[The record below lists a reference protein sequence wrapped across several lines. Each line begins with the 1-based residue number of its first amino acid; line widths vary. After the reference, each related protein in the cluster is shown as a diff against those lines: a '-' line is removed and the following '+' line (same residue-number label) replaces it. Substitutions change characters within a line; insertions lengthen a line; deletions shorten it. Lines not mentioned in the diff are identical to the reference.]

1 MRKHKKFN
9 FKFRFRELL
18 FIILIVLS
26 SVFLSF
32 SSGGFVVNFKN
43 VGFTILSTIEEGIA
57 KVTFF
62 VKDTVNAAKKLA
74 VLNKEYDLLVEKL
87 KDYEYF
93 KNVRISET
101 GITIEWQNGEDIAPE
116 NLYYNSKTI
125 NKK

>member
-93 KNVRISET
+93 KNVKISET

-125 NKK
+125 KIK